1 MLLNRDAWI
10 NPSPCVLGAFGFT
23 CAMTALAVGQT
34 GIKRCIHT
42 AVGIEEDCCGTNEGV
57 DADGGDVVQSL
68 DSGLDLVLGG
78 THVADEHKSL
88 QQEGMRRRW
97 SGRAGTGRGS
107 SH

>member
-1 MLLNRDAWI
+1 
-10 NPSPCVLGAFGFT
+10 
-23 CAMTALAVGQT
+23 
-34 GIKRCIHT
+34 
-42 AVGIEEDCCGTNEGV
+42 
-57 DADGGDVVQSL
+57 
-68 DSGLDLVLGG
+68 LVLGG